1 MALSLPERLPGF
13 VGRLPAPPP
22 GLLRPVFQQLIAG
35 MLRRHPEMFERLGEY
50 GRRRFLID
58 PVDLPVI
65 FIMRP
70 DAERPLL
77 TPHRRGEAVV
87 WEAAVR
93 GPLPKLISMVNGEE
107 DGDALFFSRDI
118 VIEGDTEAV
127 LALRNAIDDAGIDLV
142 EETEA
147 LLGPFAG
154 VLAAL
159 RKRAVPLLEAA
170 ARIAGAARAAAGRAH
185 DKAGAHDGAGEDG
198 GRGAEGAS

>member
-1 MALSLPERLPGF
+1 VL
-13 VGRLPAPPP
+13 

-35 MLRRHPEMFERLGEY
+35 MLRRHPELFERLGEY
-50 GRRRFLID
+50 GERVFLID
-58 PVDLPVI
+58 PVDLPVV
-65 FIMRP
+65 FLMKPSAARP
-70 DAERPLL
+70 RL
-77 TPHRRGEAVV
+77 TPHGRNEALA

-142 EETEA
+142 EEAEA

-154 VLAAL
+154 PLAAL
-159 RKRAVPLLEAA
+159 RRKAAPLMEALARIGRAAKA
-170 ARIAGAARAAAGRAH
+170 AREVAAREAG
-185 DKAGAHDGAGEDG
+185 G
-198 GRGAEGAS
+198 GSKEEASS